1 MSVIANTYPSEG
13 TVGLVPVTIVFPWR
27 ARKVLII
34 NDSSTR
40 DLQFKFNETESYG
53 TLKPKEEMSLY
64 LYSST
69 VLLDSPDDINVPYR
83 VWGFG

>member
-13 TVGLVPVTIVFPWR
+13 TVGLTPLTITFPLR
-27 ARKVLII
+27 ARKILII
-34 NDSSTR
+34 NDSGTR
-40 DLQFKFNETESYG
+40 DLQFKFNLIEDYG

-64 LYSST
+64 LHSYK
-69 VLLDSPDDINVPYR
+69 VYLDSPDDADVPYR

>member
-1 MSVIANTYPSEG
+1 VSVIANTYPSEG
-13 TVGLVPVTIVFPWR
+13 IVNTIPVIITFPWR
-27 ARKVLII
+27 ARKILII

-40 DLQFKFNETESYG
+40 DLQFKFNESESYG

-64 LYSST
+64 IHSYT
-69 VLLDSPDDINVPYR
+69 VYLDSPDDINISYR